1 MWCKYSQENDSK
13 KITENPKK
21 QAVPRNAN
29 SNDKQK
35 KKTKNQTHLAIR
47 EEARNIN
54 NWTKFFREQVWLVNP
69 NLCLSTFNSYKVW
82 FFSLLSLLSDR
93 RKKNFPTSCI
103 TQKKYS
109 SKKLNIGC
117 KNEKGQMEGPN
128 YNKWT
133 AIPAPSLYSSVC
145 HYSFQTPYFFICP
158 NTTNL

>member
-13 KITENPKK
+13 KK
-21 QAVPRNAN
+21 QKIQRNRQYLEMPTVMIN
-29 SNDKQK
+29 QK

-128 YNKWT
+128 YNK
-133 AIPAPSLYSSVC
+133 
-145 HYSFQTPYFFICP
+145 
-158 NTTNL
+158 